1 MHQIGTVITMK
12 PLPELLV
19 ELKERVAC
27 LDDERAMTIIRNG
40 LPGRGVRTTIDGLFI
55 PGFKGECIAICNQT
69 TYFRIIPVGTCTY
82 KSRPIWFEVNAHWRL
97 DGMWDVGILAMR
109 RTPESRAIP
118 YTANARK
125 DLQLGLHV
133 ALVSWAELKRRELYD
148 VRDSFLRYEVMRLQQ
163 ALHTALY
170 PLIDSTE
177 SLAQAM
183 AELHVTP
190 DQRQLFHS
198 LISTGID
205 PWGAVDACVALS

>member
-1 MHQIGTVITMK
+1 MPQIGTVITMK
-12 PLPELLV
+12 PLIDMLA
-19 ELKERVAC
+19 ELKERMAC
-27 LDDERAMTIIRNG
+27 LDDERSTTIIRNG
-40 LPGRGVRTTIDGLFI
+40 LPGRGVRTTIDGLFV

-69 TYFRIIPVGTCTY
+69 NYFRIIPVDMCTY
-82 KSRPIWFEVNAHWRL
+82 RSRPIWFEVHAQWRL
-97 DGMWDVGILAMR
+97 DGMWDISILAMR

-125 DLQLGLHV
+125 DLQVGLNV

-148 VRDSFLRYEVMRLQQ
+148 VRDSFLRSEVARLQQ
-163 ALHTALY
+163 ALHVALY
-170 PLIDSTE
+170 PLIDNAE
-177 SLAQAM
+177 LFAQAM

-198 LISTGID
+198 LIRTGIE